1 MTLKNAPGAKTA
13 QNRGNFVLGL
23 VFIWLPLT
31 NGWDSQGHKA
41 PEGTLTVREV
51 FQRELHEVQD
61 RLVEIADSVSVII
74 EKATQAFL
82 ANEVAKADEA
92 IALSE
97 ANEEKALALDELV
110 IRILA
115 RQSPVARDLRIL
127 VSALRISA
135 SLERMGALAS
145 HIASIAR
152 YRFPGSAVPDSLRG
166 TFEEM
171 GALDIQLAKKV
182 AEVLRNTDVDLARA
196 IQAEDERVDELH
208 RHIFDVVLADD
219 WKENAMFTVDVTLA
233 SRYFERFADHVVD
246 ISSKVS
252 YLTTGEWHE
261 AE

>member
-1 MTLKNAPGAKTA
+1 MR
-13 QNRGNFVLGL
+13 Q
-23 VFIWLPLT
+23 
-31 NGWDSQGHKA
+31 
-41 PEGTLTVREV
+41 V
-51 FQRELHEVQD
+51 FQNELHEVQD
-61 RLVEIADSVSVII
+61 RLVEIADSVATIM
-74 EKATQAFL
+74 EKASAAFL
-82 ANEVAKADEA
+82 GGDVAKADEA

-97 ANEEKALALDELV
+97 SNEEKALALDELV
-110 IRILA
+110 IKILA

-127 VSALRISA
+127 VSALRMSA
-135 SLERMGALAS
+135 SLERMGALAG

-152 YRFPGSAVPDSLRG
+152 YRFPGSAVPASLRA

-171 GALDIQLAKKV
+171 GALDIKLANKV
-182 AEVLRNTDVDLARA
+182 TEVLRNTDVDQARA

-208 RHIFDVVLADD
+208 RHVFDVVLAED

-252 YLTTGEWHE
+252 YLTTGEWNE

>member
-1 MTLKNAPGAKTA
+1 
-13 QNRGNFVLGL
+13 
-23 VFIWLPLT
+23 
-31 NGWDSQGHKA
+31 
-41 PEGTLTVREV
+41 VRQV
-51 FQRELHEVQD
+51 FQNELHEVQD
-61 RLVEIADSVSVII
+61 RLVEISDSVATIM
-74 EKATQAFL
+74 EKASAAFL
-82 ANEVAKADEA
+82 GGDVAKADEA

-97 ANEEKALALDELV
+97 SNEEKALALDELV
-110 IRILA
+110 IKILA

-135 SLERMGALAS
+135 SLERMGALAG

-152 YRFPGSAVPDSLRG
+152 YRYPGSAIPASLRA

-171 GALDIQLAKKV
+171 GALDIKLANKV
-182 AEVLRNTDVDLARA
+182 TEVLRNTDVDQARA

-208 RHIFDVVLADD
+208 RHVFDIVLADD

-252 YLTTGEWHE
+252 YLTTGEWNE
-261 AE
+261 SE

>member
-1 MTLKNAPGAKTA
+1 M
-13 QNRGNFVLGL
+13 
-23 VFIWLPLT
+23 
-31 NGWDSQGHKA
+31 
-41 PEGTLTVREV
+41 REV
-51 FQRELHEVQD
+51 FQQELHEVQD
-61 RLVEIADSVSVII
+61 RLVEIAESVSQII
-74 EKATQAFL
+74 EKSTQAFL
-82 ANEVAKADEA
+82 ANEVSKADEA

-97 ANEEKALALDELV
+97 SNEEKALALDELV
-110 IRILA
+110 IKILA

-152 YRFPGSAVPDSLRG
+152 YRFPGSAVPESLRS
-166 TFEEM
+166 TFSEM
-171 GALDIQLAKKV
+171 GALDIKLSKKV
-182 AEVLRNTDVDLARA
+182 VEVLRNTDVDLARA

-208 RHIFDVVLADD
+208 RHIFDVVLSDE

-246 ISSKVS
+246 ISAKVS
-252 YLTTGEWHE
+252 YLTTGEWNE